1 MVMDALLSDLEHRR
15 MKFLAGGPSEQLE
28 KRRAQ
33 GRLNARER
41 VEELFD
47 TGTFTE
53 MGLLATPP
61 SRHAPADGKITGFG
75 EIGGRTVAVASND
88 FTVLGASSSPI
99 NNRKMRRL
107 KDVAS
112 QVGAPIVFLGESAGG
127 RMPDTMGATS
137 IAGGADRLQYQRI
150 RRSPWVSAVLGSC
163 YGSSAWYA
171 SISDFVVIR
180 KGATLGVA
188 SARLI
193 SAATGQA
200 VDEEELGG
208 WRVHTEVS
216 GLADVAVD
224 TDEEAIE
231 LIQRFLSY
239 LPSDSDQP
247 APLTEARDD
256 EGDEQRANWLL
267 EILPESLNKS
277 YDMHS
282 VLRCIVDTDSL
293 FPLKRS
299 YGKSII
305 TTLAR
310 IDGRSVGIVASNP
323 MNMGGAITAE
333 ACSKVISF
341 LALCDSY
348 NIPLIFVADQPG
360 FLIGL
365 HGERKGITGR
375 VMNWMHALTLC
386 TVPIVAIVARKSYGA
401 AVGNMGLSGIADHTC
416 AWTTAELSFMNP
428 TFGARVLL
436 GERASVPEVLEAK
449 AAELARET
457 SAYDAA
463 ASFAIDDVI
472 DPRETRDYL
481 RQVLKLRGATFVGE
495 HLMAG
500 WPTSL

>member
-1 MVMDALLSDLEHRR
+1 MTIEALHSDLAQRR
-15 MKFLAGGPSEQLE
+15 ANFLAGGPSDQLE
-28 KRRAQ
+28 KRREQ
-33 GRLNARER
+33 GRLTARER
-41 VEELFD
+41 TDELFD
-47 TGTFTE
+47 PGTFTE
-53 MGLLATPP
+53 LGLLATAPH
-61 SRHAPADGKITGFG
+61 RHAPADGKITGFG
-75 EIGGRTVAVASND
+75 EVAGRTVAVASND
-88 FTVLGASSSPI
+88 FTVLGASSSPV

-112 QVGAPIVFLGESAGG
+112 KVGAPIVFFGESAGG

-137 IAGGADRLQYQRI
+137 IAGGSDRLQYQRI
-150 RRSPWVSAVLGSC
+150 RRSPWVSAVLGPC

-171 SISDFVVIR
+171 SISDFVVMR

-200 VDEEELGG
+200 VDSEDLGG
-208 WRVHTEVS
+208 WRLHTEVS

-239 LPSDSDQP
+239 LPSASSQ
-247 APLTEARDD
+247 APPVVEARDD
-256 EGDEQRANWLL
+256 EGEEQRAKMLI
-267 EILPESLNKS
+267 EILPESLNKA
-277 YDMHS
+277 YDMHA
-282 VLRCIVDTDSL
+282 VLECIVDTDSL

-341 LALCDSY
+341 LVLCDSY
-348 NIPLIFVADQPG
+348 NIPLVFIADQPG

-386 TVPIVAIVARKSYGA
+386 TVPIVAVVARKSYGA

-436 GERASVPEVLEAK
+436 GDRASDPEALEAK

-472 DPRETRDYL
+472 DPRETRGYL
-481 RQVLKLRGATFVGE
+481 RRVLKLRRSGPIGE
-495 HLMAG
+495 HRMAG

>member
-1 MVMDALLSDLEHRR
+1 MTIETLRGELEERR
-15 MKFLAGGPSEQLE
+15 AKFLAGGPKDQIER
-28 KRRAQ
+28 RRAE
-33 GRLNARER
+33 GRLSARER
-41 VEELFD
+41 VDKLFD
-47 TGTFTE
+47 PATFKET
-53 MGLLATPP
+53 GLLATAPN
-61 SRHAPADGKITGFG
+61 RHAPADGKITGFG
-75 EIGGRTVAVASND
+75 KVDGRNVAVVSND
-88 FTVLGASSSPI
+88 FTVLGASSSPV

-112 QVGAPIVFLGESAGG
+112 KVGAPIVFLGESAGG

-137 IAGGADRLQYQRI
+137 IAGGGDRLQYQRI

-171 SISDFVVIR
+171 SISDFVVMR

-193 SAATGQA
+193 SAATGQS
-200 VDEEELGG
+200 VDAEELGG
-208 WRVHTEVS
+208 WRLHTEVS

-231 LIQRFLSY
+231 LIQQFLSY
-239 LPSDSDQP
+239 LPSDSSQLAP
-247 APLTEARDD
+247 AIEARDD
-256 EGDEQRANWLL
+256 EGGELRAKMLIDL
-267 EILPESLNKS
+267 LPESLNKS
-277 YDMHS
+277 YDMHA
-282 VLRCIVDTDSL
+282 VLKCIVDTDSL

-305 TTLAR
+305 TALAR

-333 ACSKVISF
+333 ACSKVVSF
-341 LALCDSY
+341 LVLCDSY
-348 NIPLIFVADQPG
+348 NIPIIFLADQPG

-375 VMNWMHALTLC
+375 VMNWMHALTQC

-436 GERASVPEVLEAK
+436 GERARDSEALEAK

-463 ASFAIDDVI
+463 SSFAIDDVI

-481 RQVLKLRGATFVGE
+481 RDVLQLRHPAPIGE
-495 HLMAG
+495 HLMSG
-500 WPTSL
+500 WPSSF

>member
-1 MVMDALLSDLEHRR
+1 MGIESLHTDLAHRR
-15 MKFLAGGPSEQLE
+15 ARALAGGPTAALE
-28 KRRAQ
+28 NLRAQ

-41 VEELFD
+41 VEQLLD

-53 MGLLATPP
+53 LGLLATAPD
-61 SRHAPADGKITGFG
+61 RHAPADGKITGLG
-75 EIGGRTVAVASND
+75 EIDGRTTAVASND
-88 FTVLGASSSPI
+88 FTVLGASSSPV

-107 KDVAS
+107 KDVAGK
-112 QVGAPIVFLGESAGG
+112 VGAPIVFLGESAGG

-137 IAGGADRLQYQRI
+137 IAGGSDRLQYQRI

-171 SISDFVVIR
+171 SISDFTVMR

-193 SAATGQA
+193 SVATGQS
-200 VDEEELGG
+200 VDSEDLGG

-224 TDEEAIE
+224 TDEQAIAMVK
-231 LIQRFLSY
+231 QFLSY
-239 LPSDSDQP
+239 LPSNSEE
-247 APLTEARDD
+247 APPLVDARDD
-256 EGDEQRANWLL
+256 EGEAGRAARLL
-267 EILPESLNKS
+267 DVLPESLNKS
-277 YDMHS
+277 YDMHA
-282 VLRCIVDTDSL
+282 VLECIVDSDSL

-299 YGKSII
+299 YGKSVI

-310 IDGRSVGIVASNP
+310 IDGQSVGIVASNP
-323 MNMGGAITAE
+323 MSVAGAITAE

-341 LALCDSY
+341 LVLCDSY
-348 NIPLIFVADQPG
+348 NIPLVFLADQPG

-365 HGERKGITGR
+365 NGERKGITGR

-428 TFGARVLL
+428 DFGARVLL
-436 GERASVPEVLEAK
+436 GEKASDPEAVDAK

-457 SAYDAA
+457 TAYDAA

-472 DPRETRDYL
+472 DPRETRAYL
-481 RQVLKLRGATFVGE
+481 RNVLRLRRSSPIGE

-500 WPTSL
+500 WPTSY